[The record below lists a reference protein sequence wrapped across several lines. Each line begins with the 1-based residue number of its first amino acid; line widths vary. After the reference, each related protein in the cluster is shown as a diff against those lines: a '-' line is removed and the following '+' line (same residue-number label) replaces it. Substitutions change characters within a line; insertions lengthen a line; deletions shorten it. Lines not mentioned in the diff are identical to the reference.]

1 VTGAELSD
9 PARPRVI
16 VTNDDGIDSA
26 GLWQLAAA
34 AAAAGLDV
42 LVAAPDSEAS
52 GSGTAMSAV
61 QDGGRVKVERR
72 ELPGAAA
79 AIPAY
84 AVRATPAFIA
94 FLAARGAFGFRP
106 RFVLSGINRGPNTG
120 RAVLHSGTVGAALT
134 AASHGITAAAFS
146 LNSHEADDKL
156 EWATAAQ
163 VAGQVIAVLPELS
176 APEQVSAIVLNV
188 NVPNVPPGRLAGIRR
203 ASLAPAGAVQAA
215 VAGPDE
221 GYLQIH
227 LPGPHAEPPP
237 GSDSAVLASGYASVT
252 ALQGGVCEASPD
264 RLPWPPPV
272 TADTRQPG

>member
-1 VTGAELSD
+1 MTGAELND
-9 PARPRVI
+9 PERPRVI
-16 VTNDDGIDSA
+16 VTNDDGIDST

-61 QDGGRVKVERR
+61 HDGGRVKVERR

-84 AVRATPAFIA
+84 AIRATPAFIA

-163 VAGQVIAVLPELS
+163 VAGQVIGALPAL
-176 APEQVSAIVLNV
+176 ASAIVLNV
-188 NVPNVPPGRLAGIRR
+188 NVPNVPPERLGGIRR
-203 ASLAPAGAVQAA
+203 ASLAPAGLVQAS

-221 GYLQIH
+221 GYVQIH
-227 LPGPHAEPPP
+227 VPGPHAEPEP

-264 RLPWPPPV
+264 GLPWPPPV

>member
-1 VTGAELSD
+1 VTGAELND

-146 LNSHEADDKL
+146 LNSHEADGKL
-156 EWATAAQ
+156 EWATAAR

-176 APEQVSAIVLNV
+176 SPDQVSALVLNV
-188 NVPNVPPGRLAGIRR
+188 NVPNVPPGRLVGIRR

-215 VAGPDE
+215 VVGPDE
-221 GYLQIH
+221 GYVQIH
-227 LPGPHAEPPP
+227 MPGRRAEPEP
-237 GSDSAVLASGYASVT
+237 GTDSAVLAAGYASVT

-264 RLPWPPPV
+264 ALPWPPPV
-272 TADTRQPG
+272 TAGIRQPG